1 MTRYF
6 LVFPNSKKY
15 HKILSLAS
23 TIFAFRKDVNL
34 KLMVHSF
41 HCVSELREN
50 IPLQKSYEKIPG
62 TISELAVHKDF
73 PHEFTFSGNDTQKF
87 WKLYLVYQFVLETKI
102 SIQIN

>member
-1 MTRYF
+1 M
-6 LVFPNSKKY
+6 Y

-41 HCVSELREN
+41 HCVSELSGN

-62 TISELAVHKDF
+62 TISELTVHKDF
-73 PHEFTFSGNDTQKF
+73 PHGSHFQEMIHKNFGSF
-87 WKLYLVYQFVLETKI
+87 I
-102 SIQIN
+102 